1 MIKKAAV
8 ALVVLIAGGAAVR
21 LGVSPS
27 LPRAVPTTHVQRGRV
42 QVTVYTMG
50 DLRASRSIQLA
61 APPMGGQL
69 QIVHLAET
77 GDAVKSGDVVVE
89 FDAAEQ
95 EFNLEQAKFDLQLAE
110 QEIVKADAE
119 AAVQVADDEVALLH
133 AQYDVRRAELDL
145 LSNELVTAIKAQQ
158 NVLTLDEAKQ
168 RLAQLEADVKTHRA
182 TTQAAGDGVR
192 EKRNKAQLSV
202 QVAERNIESL
212 HVRAPFDGVV
222 TVRTNFQA
230 FGGIYF
236 GGAMPDYRVG
246 DAAFAGQPIAEV
258 IDSSHVEV
266 TAKLAEQDRANVSP
280 GQTVEVAVDAL
291 PDARLRGTVRS
302 VSGVASR
309 GLFDAGTR
317 QFDIAFDVT
326 SNPSVRP
333 GVSAAIAISGAAYD
347 NVLYIPRTAV
357 FEVSGR
363 PTVYVRTGGSF
374 DAHEVRVR
382 AWTDSVA
389 VVENIEP
396 SAEVALVDP
405 NTPAGRRAKTPPQ
418 APQRAS
424 R

>member
-1 MIKKAAV
+1 VIKKAAV

-21 LGVSPS
+21 LGVSRS
-27 LPRAVPTTHVQRGRV
+27 LPGAVPTTHVQRGRV

-110 QEIVKADAE
+110 QEIVKAEAE

-280 GQTVEVAVDAL
+280 GQTVEVAV
-291 PDARLRGTVRS
+291 
-302 VSGVASR
+302 
-309 GLFDAGTR
+309 
-317 QFDIAFDVT
+317 AFDVT

-405 NTPAGRRAKTPPQ
+405 NTPAGGRAKTPPQ

>member
-1 MIKKAAV
+1 
-8 ALVVLIAGGAAVR
+8 
-21 LGVSPS
+21 
-27 LPRAVPTTHVQRGRV
+27 
-42 QVTVYTMG
+42 
-50 DLRASRSIQLA
+50 
-61 APPMGGQL
+61 
-69 QIVHLAET
+69 
-77 GDAVKSGDVVVE
+77 
-89 FDAAEQ
+89 
-95 EFNLEQAKFDLQLAE
+95 
-110 QEIVKADAE
+110 
-119 AAVQVADDEVALLH
+119 
-133 AQYDVRRAELDL
+133 
-145 LSNELVTAIKAQQ
+145 
-158 NVLTLDEAKQ
+158 
-168 RLAQLEADVKTHRA
+168 
-182 TTQAAGDGVR
+182 
-192 EKRNKAQLSV
+192 
-202 QVAERNIESL
+202 
-212 HVRAPFDGVV
+212 
-222 TVRTNFQA
+222 
-230 FGGIYF
+230 
-236 GGAMPDYRVG
+236 MPDYRVG

-405 NTPAGRRAKTPPQ
+405 NTPAGGRAKTPPQ